1 MAQSLVESLA
11 ADFAPEQYE
20 DDYKAA
26 MQQLVEAKLEGEDA
40 HELLAPD
47 TTEADDDGDVV
58 DLVAALRKSVET
70 AQSRRGSASQETEP
84 AADKPAKK
92 APTKMPSA
100 KKSAAKKST
109 TKKAASKPTPV
120 KKTA

>member
-47 TTEADDDGDVV
+47 TAEADGDGDVV
-58 DLVAALRKSVET
+58 DLVAALRKSVES
-70 AQSRRGSASQETEP
+70 AQDKRGAEATTQ
-84 AADKPAKK
+84 PAKK
-92 APTKMPSA
+92 APARKKPA
-100 KKSAAKKST
+100 KKSAAKK
-109 TKKAASKPTPV
+109 
-120 KKTA
+120 TA